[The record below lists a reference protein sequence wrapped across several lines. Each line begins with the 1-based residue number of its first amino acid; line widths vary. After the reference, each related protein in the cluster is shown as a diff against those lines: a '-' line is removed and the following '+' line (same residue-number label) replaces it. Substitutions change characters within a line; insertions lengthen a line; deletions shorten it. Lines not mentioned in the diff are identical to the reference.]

1 MFADGIVCCTRLWY
15 ARHGRE
21 LMRLKSSVRESR
33 YLDSRIAKVPAEGKE
48 TLRLS
53 SLIRDL
59 PSPASRIAEGEGV
72 TEEELRS
79 GGRTRRIS
87 KARRVFCQVAL
98 KKMGHSGADVAR
110 FLGVTTSAVFR
121 AAGRE
126 EFSDLRKYL

>member
-1 MFADGIVCCTRLWY
+1 MSAAQGVGLRYFRFEERVYGLRQTSGFSEVENSCKRLLSEVDD
-15 ARHGRE
+15 RE
-21 LMRLKSSVRESR
+21 
-33 YLDSRIAKVPAEGKE
+33 KE

-59 PSPASRIAEGEGV
+59 PSLASQIAGGEGV
-72 TEEELRS
+72 TEEELSS
-79 GGRTRRIS
+79 GGRSRRIS
-87 KARRVFCQVAL
+87 KARRVFCQVAV

-126 EFSDLRKYL
+126 ESSDLRKYL